1 MRPIVAGT
9 ALSVTKGVENE
20 SDREE
25 GRKKDGNEGLKWSSP
40 RASSRGERKK
50 GGRII

>member
-1 MRPIVAGT
+1 MRPIVAET
-9 ALSVTKGVENE
+9 AFSAAKGVENE

-25 GRKKDGNEGLKWSSP
+25 GRGPMETRGWSGRH
-40 RASSRGERKK
+40 RASSRRERKK